1 MSHKLYRITD
11 EGTWAHPA
19 YAVRE
24 RQEVGYTGVVYKLVS
39 YQPTLEDAVNLV
51 HTLGGKLVP
60 ESLTMDDR
68 GDVS

>member
-24 RQEVGYTGVVYKLVS
+24 RQEVGYTGVVWKLVS
-39 YQPTLEDAVNLV
+39 YQPSLQEAISHV
-51 HTLGGKLVP
+51 HLLGGKLVP
-60 ESLTMDDR
+60 ESLNTEDEE
-68 GDVS
+68 GKP